1 MKQLVVLRHAK
12 TGRDHPDGDRARRLT
27 ERGERDSATAAQTLL
42 DAVGMPERIVTS
54 NAARAIQT
62 AEIVASTIAFQGK
75 IDEEPGL
82 YLAELQDLI
91 DIVHALPDDAS
102 TVVLIGHNPGFLEL
116 INWYAGEDGQRDHLP
131 TSAFAMVSAAVEQ
144 WADLGPGTASVSPVV
159 TPRDEP

>member
-12 TGRDHPDGDRARRLT
+12 TEREHPDGDRARRLT
-27 ERGERDSATAAQTLL
+27 ERGERDSVTAGQTVL

-62 AEIVASTIAFQGK
+62 AEIVAATIAFQGT
-75 IDEEPGL
+75 IDEEPEL
-82 YLAELQDLI
+82 YLAGLRDLI
-91 DIVHALPDDAS
+91 DIVHALPDDAM
-102 TVVLIGHNPGFLEL
+102 TVVLIGHNPGFLDL

-131 TSAFAMVSAAVEQ
+131 TAAFAIISAAVEH
-144 WADLGPGTASVSPVV
+144 WADLGPGAASVSPVV